1 MCCFR
6 FLLKMPFLL
15 HDVLHAENI
24 RIFFVYSQIFA
35 HFGLQGVPTSL
46 SFVYEGTK

>member
-6 FLLKMPFLL
+6 FLLKMSFLL
-15 HDVLHAENI
+15 HDVLHVENI

-35 HFGLQGVPTSL
+35 HFGLQGVSL
-46 SFVYEGTK
+46 SFGYDGTK